1 MMSFLLA
8 LIVLQPAEET
18 LSARRD
24 RAASRVEEIRGSKF
38 SSPVEV
44 VEGSRKECATAAVDA
59 AKQLYGDDLAG
70 CERALKALGLVGGR
84 VRLDLAISAY
94 AMQGAQAY
102 ACKGAVALINT
113 KLGED
118 ELAFRLTMAL
128 ADQRH
133 ASAEAAKSIGPLF
146 DSQMA
151 LAAVR
156 QGDADMTKQ
165 LLWASKKI
173 DEKHGDGHLESLVAG
188 ADKWE
193 RETSKFASMAVPR
206 IFVRAADFPYRRGGI
221 FMETIRARGGMA
233 AVDNV
238 YARLPR
244 STEQV
249 LHPEKY
255 LADERPATIDPKSAH
270 DFLVAKGYRRVWSS
284 VLGELGASIIVE
296 THIKDDT
303 SKVGPGW
310 GGDLLLYYELGER
323 KPLVVWATSWDT
335 ETDAIEFQAAAFKIV
350 PALAADAGATNLALR
365 KGTSVALILN
375 LTRDLQDAALDAIW
389 KCEMRTGDAAGPY
402 GSD

>member
-1 MMSFLLA
+1 MMLFLFA
-8 LIVLQPAEET
+8 LVLLQPSDDP

-24 RAASRVEEIRGSKF
+24 RAAARVEEIRGSKF
-38 SSPVEV
+38 SSPVDV
-44 VEGSRKECATAAVDA
+44 VEGTRKECATAAVDG
-59 AKQLYGDDLAG
+59 AKQIYGEDLAG
-70 CERALKALGLVGGR
+70 CERALKALGLIGGR

-102 ACKGAVALINT
+102 SRKDAVALINT

-118 ELAFRLTMAL
+118 ELAFRLTVAL

-133 ASAEAAKSIGPLF
+133 AAAEAAKSIGPLF

-165 LLWASKKI
+165 LFWASKKL
-173 DEKHGDGHLESLVAG
+173 DEKHGDRHLDSLVAR

-221 FMETIRARGGMA
+221 FMEAIRAKGGMA
-233 AVDNV
+233 AVDKV
-238 YARLPR
+238 YGRLPR
-244 STEQV
+244 STEQI

-255 LADERPATIDPKSAH
+255 VADERPATIDPRSVH
-270 DFLVAKGYRRVWSS
+270 DFLVAKGYVRIWSS
-284 VLGELGASIIVE
+284 VLGELGASIVVE

-310 GGDLLLYYELGER
+310 GGDLLLYYEIGER
-323 KPLVVWATSWDT
+323 KPLVIWATSWDT
-335 ETDAIEFQAAAFKIV
+335 EADAIEFQAAAFKIV
-350 PALAADAGATNLALR
+350 PALAADAGAINLALR
-365 KGTSVALILN
+365 KGTSVALVLSLPREI
-375 LTRDLQDAALDAIW
+375 QDAALEALW
-389 KCEMRTGDAAGPY
+389 KCEMRTADVAGPF